1 MLLMI
6 LYVVTILVLTVMV
19 IVQVHTCDDLLWT
32 HDGEYDVLMCE
43 IMELK
48 NTCSYDL
55 NDHPNGHLL
64 ERGGLPD

>member
-1 MLLMI
+1 MI
-6 LYVVTILVLTVMV
+6 LYVVNILVLTVMV
-19 IVQVHTCDDLLWT
+19 IVQVHTCDDLMGT
-32 HDGEYDVLMCE
+32 HDGGYDVLMCE